1 MTATVARVMGL
12 LYFISLKG
20 RWLEIR
26 VAAQERLA
34 ERIVL
39 VPSRQTAM
47 NDVNQTAS

>member
-1 MTATVARVMGL
+1 MGL
-12 LYFISLKG
+12 LDFISLKG
-20 RWLEIR
+20 MWLEIR

-47 NDVNQTAS
+47 NEVNQTAS